1 MPNTQH
7 LTPHMPIN
15 KNIFR
20 TLFWLSFATITIASI
35 LPQFFPQ
42 KVTILHDFSFR
53 LDYILH
59 FFSYFFLASF
69 LTIWKFSKEKNYKLI
84 LFITIFGIIISSIF
98 EFIQYFLPSRT
109 FNPYDMLGNFSGF
122 IIGLML
128 SIEFLIIKA
137 RRQTNDEWD
146 ERQ

>member
-42 KVTILHDFSFR
+42 KVTISHDFSFR